1 MRSVGLDVHL
11 DFCEVAVVED
21 GEQRQATPPRAFAWP
36 GRPSR
41 RTARGT
47 TWPYSPGSRHFAA
60 ARRNAAGTPRKR
72 GSSPQRKH
80 TTPDLVEAAVRADRQ
95 DTAETRL
102 TAFAEWAEH
111 AASPYAAALVARCS
125 GLHVRRGRG
134 DRALRARGGSPRRG
148 RTIVRARPWSARVRV
163 LEWLDCR
170 GGRSV
175 LARGRRARVGAT
187 LLLVVRTGRLS
198 RSIRDARSWRAKRE
212 RAGHDVSAR
221 LGATDIERRGAP
233 FLSLAPL

>member
-1 MRSVGLDVHL
+1 VRSVGLDVHL

-21 GEQRQATPPRAFAWP
+21 GEQRQATPTRAFAWP

-125 GLHVRRGRG
+125 GLLSAGAEATEHFEHAVGVHAAGGRSFE
-134 DRALRARGGSPRRG
+134 RARGAPGFEFSSGS
-148 RTIVRARPWSARVRV
+148 TVAA
-163 LEWLDCR
+163 
-170 GGRSV
+170 
-175 LARGRRARVGAT
+175 GAP
-187 LLLVVRTGRLS
+187 S
-198 RSIRDARSWRAKRE
+198 SPEADAREWVRRSCLSS
-212 RAGHDVSAR
+212 GP
-221 LGATDIERRGAP
+221 GA
-233 FLSLAPL
+233 